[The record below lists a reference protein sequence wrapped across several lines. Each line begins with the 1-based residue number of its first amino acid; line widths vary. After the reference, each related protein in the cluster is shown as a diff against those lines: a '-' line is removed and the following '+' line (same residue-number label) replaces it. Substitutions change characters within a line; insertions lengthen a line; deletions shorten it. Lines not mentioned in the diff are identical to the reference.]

1 MESMIKIDWDTLF
14 MNMVYLVA
22 MKSKDESTHIG
33 AVIVGP
39 DNEVRSVGF
48 NSFPRGINDSIPE
61 RQVRPERYH
70 WMAHGEANSV
80 FNAAM
85 AGIAVKGCK
94 MYTNG
99 VPCTSCVH
107 AVINS
112 GIKEVIVDKFWDDN
126 NYNQWIEQAE
136 KTKTMFKEAG
146 VKLRFWEGSLVQIY
160 RYRDGKILI
169 ELEKES

>member
-1 MESMIKIDWDTLF
+1 MESVNWDSLF
-14 MNMVYLVA
+14 MNMVYLIA

-48 NSFPRGINDSIPE
+48 NSFPRGINDDVSE
-61 RQVRPERYH
+61 RQERPEKYH

-99 VPCTSCVH
+99 IPCTGCVH

-112 GIKEVIVDKFWDDN
+112 GIKEVIVDKEWNDS
-126 NYNQWIEQAE
+126 NYNQWKEQAE
-136 KTKTMFKEAG
+136 RTTVMFEEAG
-146 VKLRFWEGSLVQIY
+146 VKLRFWEGDLIQIS
-160 RYRDGKILI
+160 RYRDGQKF
-169 ELEKES
+169 

>member
-1 MESMIKIDWDTLF
+1 MERIDWDSLF

-39 DNEVRSVGF
+39 NNEVRSVGF
-48 NSFPRGINDSIPE
+48 NSFPRGINDDAPE
-61 RQVRPERYH
+61 RQLRPERYS

-85 AGIAVKGCK
+85 AGIAVKGCR

-99 VPCTSCVH
+99 VPCNGCMH

-112 GIKEVIVDKFWDDN
+112 GIVEVVVDKYWDDR
-126 NYNQWIEQAE
+126 NYNQWVEQAAR
-136 KTKTMFKEAG
+136 TKIAFAEAG
-146 VKLRFWEGSLVQIY
+146 IKLRFWEGNIVQII
-160 RYRDGKILI
+160 RWRDGQKI
-169 ELEKES
+169 